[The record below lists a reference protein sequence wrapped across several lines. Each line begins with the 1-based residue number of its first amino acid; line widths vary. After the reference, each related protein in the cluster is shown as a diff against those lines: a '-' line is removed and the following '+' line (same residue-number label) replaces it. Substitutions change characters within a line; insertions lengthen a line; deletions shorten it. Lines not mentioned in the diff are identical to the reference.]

1 MQYVQA
7 NNWQCVFFKL
17 ILVLINYQQRNI
29 FHSGKKTKQGKQSKK
44 KKLLKNKN
52 KKKESKEQIKTY
64 LLKPFKPKK
73 TCNYQ
78 LRIHTLHQDMFS
90 PNMREPITLLMLC

>member
-17 ILVLINYQQRNI
+17 ILVFINYQQRNI

-73 TCNYQ
+73 KNPATTNYAF
-78 LRIHTLHQDMFS
+78 IHCTKICFRL
-90 PNMREPITLLMLC
+90 I

>member
-17 ILVLINYQQRNI
+17 ILFFINYQQRNI
-29 FHSGKKTKQGKQSKK
+29 FHSGKKNKGNKVKK
-44 KKLLKNKN
+44 KTKKI
-52 KKKESKEQIKTY
+52 KKESKEQIKTY
-64 LLKPFKPKK
+64 LLKPFKPKQP
-73 TCNYQ
+73 CNYQ
-78 LRIHTLHQDMFS
+78 LRIHTLHQDMFL

>member
-29 FHSGKKTKQGKQSKK
+29 FHSGKKKTKQGKQSKK
-44 KKLLKNKN
+44 KQLKNKN
-52 KKKESKEQIKTY
+52 KKREQRTNQN
-64 LLKPFKPKK
+64 LP
-73 TCNYQ
+73 T
-78 LRIHTLHQDMFS
+78 
-90 PNMREPITLLMLC
+90 

>member
-17 ILVLINYQQRNI
+17 ILVFINYQQRNI

-73 TCNYQ
+73 KTLQ
-78 LRIHTLHQDMFS
+78 LPTTHSYTAPRYVFA
-90 PNMREPITLLMLC
+90 

>member
-29 FHSGKKTKQGKQSKK
+29 FHSGKNKTKQGKQSKK
-44 KKLLKNKN
+44 KKQLKNKN
-52 KKKESKEQIKTY
+52 KKREQRTNQN
-64 LLKPFKPKK
+64 LP
-73 TCNYQ
+73 T
-78 LRIHTLHQDMFS
+78 
-90 PNMREPITLLMLC
+90 

>member
-17 ILVLINYQQRNI
+17 ILVFINYQQRNI

-44 KKLLKNKN
+44 KQLKNKN
-52 KKKESKEQIKTY
+52 KKKRAKNKSKPTY
-64 LLKPFKPKK
+64 LNHLNQKKKP
-73 TCNYQ
+73 CNYQ

>member
-17 ILVLINYQQRNI
+17 ILFFINYQQRNI
-29 FHSGKKTKQGKQSKK
+29 FHSGKKTKGNKVKK
-44 KKLLKNKN
+44 PKKNKN
-52 KKKESKEQIKTY
+52 KKRRAKNKSKPTY
-64 LLKPFKPKK
+64 LNHLNQKKP
-73 TCNYQ
+73 CNYQ

>member
-1 MQYVQA
+1 M
-7 NNWQCVFFKL
+7 FFKL
-17 ILVLINYQQRNI
+17 ILVFINYQQRNI
-29 FHSGKKTKQGKQSKK
+29 FHSGKKKQNKGNKVKK
-44 KKLLKNKN
+44 KTTK

-73 TCNYQ
+73 KPCNYQ
-78 LRIHTLHQDMFS
+78 LRIHTLHQDIFS

>member
-17 ILVLINYQQRNI
+17 ILVFINYQQRNI
-29 FHSGKKTKQGKQSKK
+29 FHSGKKQNKGNKVKK
-44 KKLLKNKN
+44 KQLKNKN

-64 LLKPFKPKK
+64 LLKPFKPKQP
-73 TCNYQ
+73 CNYQ

-90 PNMREPITLLMLC
+90 ANMREPITLLMLC